1 MLKLRFLRKK
11 RYRILTDIGYVIGH
25 SGNAI
30 ILTTLIL
37 SFTFAMFALSSFM
50 PNAHFAIVTVIAL
63 NLALLLHLVLL
74 SALLSVV

>member
-11 RYRILTDIGYVIGH
+11 RYRILTDIDYVIGH

-37 SFTFAMFALSSFM
+37 SFTFAMCALSSFM
-50 PNAHFAIVTVIAL
+50 SNAHFAIVTVIAL